1 MLPMWLVYVLIVV
14 LIILDVLFVIEVVV
28 VGLFLVAYILF
39 NIATALLGRKINRYI
54 AEKLESMKQ
63 EATLKSENRGKAA
76 GLVKTIYSVL
86 YLLYRVYDVGTA
98 LLISLIAFVLLVMG
112 FAGLAIINIA
122 LFWVLNAYIF

>member
-76 GLVKTIYSVL
+76 SLVKTIYSVL